1 MANERDVLWRA
12 TMDLFAAGQLTAFGG
27 NLSLRWGDNGF
38 LVTPSGRFKGGI
50 TRDDLLLLQDAQV
63 SPPQGARP
71 PSTEWPVHLALYQA
85 CPGVQAVVHTH
96 PPYATAL
103 YLTGCKILPLTD
115 EAAFLADT
123 PLVPYHRPGSPEL
136 AAAVVEAMG
145 GKSAGVVMLQN
156 HGAIAAGPDLE
167 EAVALARCL
176 EDVAR
181 LTYLV
186 TLTGREAPLLKG
198 AVYLKAR
205 APGPP
210 LQDRT

>member
-1 MANERDVLWRA
+1 MEAERELLCRA
-12 TMDLFAAGQLTAFGG
+12 ALDLFAAGQLTAFGG
-27 NLSLRWGDNGF
+27 NLSLRVGGDY
-38 LVTPSGRFKGGI
+38 LITPSGRFKGAL
-50 TRDDLLLLQDAQV
+50 TPRDLLLVGGAAQPV
-63 SPPQGARP
+63 PGASRQ

-103 YLTGCKILPLTD
+103 YLTGGQVLPLTD

-136 AAAVVEAMG
+136 AAAVVEAMA
-145 GKSAGVVMLQN
+145 GKSAAVVVLQN

-186 TLTGREAPLLKG
+186 TLTRREAPLLKR
-198 AVYLKAR
+198 AAYLKAR
-205 APGPP
+205 APGPG
-210 LQDRT
+210 